1 MSARFARNNT
11 AEQRQGMAHQG
22 NRRQHVGFRVFHISH
37 PQLFM
42 VLPLRKRQLQRGF
55 QTLFN
60 AGFRRNVQDGR
71 LFQHARR
78 ISGGQMV
85 TPRGFTH
92 ASLTQSGL
100 VHQPARQLQH
110 VICVPFQQLKLE
122 FTNRFL
128 ALTRLHVPQ
137 IESDFDAAF
146 AFRHQPFLAP
156 EIGAEQRL
164 HLFRQRGR
172 QLAIRPDFRRETFQL
187 KFRLADVDIVFRAL
201 M

>member
-1 MSARFARNNT
+1 
-11 AEQRQGMAHQG
+11 MAHQG
-22 NRRQHVGFRVFHISH
+22 NGRQHVGFGVFHISY

-55 QTLFN
+55 QPLLN
-60 AGFRRNVQDGR
+60 AGFRRNAQNGR

-85 TPRGFTH
+85 TPRGF
-92 ASLTQSGL
+92 AQAPLAQSGL

-110 VICVPFQQLKLE
+110 VICVPFQQLKLQ
-122 FTNRFL
+122 FADRL
-128 ALTRLHVPQ
+128 LVLTRLHLTQ
-137 IESDFDAAF
+137 IEGDFDAAF
-146 AFRHQPFLAP
+146 TFRHQPFLAP

-164 HLFRQRGR
+164 HLLRQRGR
-172 QLAIRPDFRRETFQL
+172 QLAFRPDFRRKTFQL
-187 KFRLADVDIVFRAL
+187 KFWLTDVDIVFRTL